1 MVSVQLVRLGAK
13 TKGLTI
19 EVEEV
24 GIERRSDR
32 LIIGVVVG
40 LEVRVAE
47 SLLDS
52 ETLLGVD

>member
-47 SLLDS
+47 SLLDG